1 MGTNV
6 SKKHVGCMFRIEE
19 FTVNVEEGSPEK

>member
-6 SKKHVGCMFRIEE
+6 SKEHVGCMFRVEE
-19 FTVNVEEGSPEK
+19 FTVKVEIGLFE